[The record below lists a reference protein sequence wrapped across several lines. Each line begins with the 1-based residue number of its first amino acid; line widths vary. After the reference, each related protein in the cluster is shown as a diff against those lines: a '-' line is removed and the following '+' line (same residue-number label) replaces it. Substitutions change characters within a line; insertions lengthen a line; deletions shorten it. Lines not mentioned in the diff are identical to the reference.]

1 MILGVFIIIAVTVL
15 LFAIMQMM
23 PGDPIQLI
31 SSPRVSPE
39 RVAQLEKQWGLDK
52 PPYVQ
57 YFYWV
62 YNVLKGDLGN
72 SITTGEKVSKLV
84 ESRLPFTLMLTG
96 WALLLQYII
105 AIPLG
110 LISAARKNSRLD
122 KALVTT
128 TIVLWSM
135 PAFWLGILL
144 ILGFGVNMKLLPI
157 SGYSGPKSLLLPVM
171 TMVLP
176 VLAQVYRL
184 TRSEVMEVLRDK
196 YVLTAYAKGL
206 REKRVLIFH
215 VLRNALIPITV
226 MFFLSLPWLIGG
238 SVIVESVFAWPGM
251 GRLLW
256 RSISGQDFPVV
267 QGIILIIAILTVV
280 SNIIGDIISAL
291 LDPRIMLD

>member
-1 MILGVFIIIAVTVL
+1 
-15 LFAIMQMM
+15 
-23 PGDPIQLI
+23 
-31 SSPRVSPE
+31 
-39 RVAQLEKQWGLDK
+39 
-52 PPYVQ
+52 
-57 YFYWV
+57 
-62 YNVLKGDLGN
+62 
-72 SITTGEKVSKLV
+72 
-84 ESRLPFTLMLTG
+84 MLTG